1 MAKQRGLG
9 KGLASLIP
17 AADLET
23 SVPAQAESERRV
35 EKTDDKRPS
44 QSMMKIDD
52 VKPNPFQPR
61 KNMDD
66 EMLKNLADSISE
78 HGIIQ
83 PILVRPFEG
92 HFQIVAGERR
102 WRAAK
107 MLGLE
112 EVPVRVLE
120 LDDAKTME
128 LALVENLQR
137 EDLSATEIALGIQEM
152 ITKLSLTHEQAAE
165 KLGMSRAAVTNK
177 LRLLQLPQVILAM
190 IEDES
195 LSEGHARALLSL
207 PSQEK
212 MIEFANMT
220 IEKNLS
226 VRQLETLV
234 KNADEAERINAALPP
249 KPQEPSEFE
258 NEISNI
264 QNALKFTVR
273 VAGNRKNMGLLIKG
287 MRKWQVQMV
296 LEYIQNNIDELFPR
310 E

>member
-52 VKPNPFQPR
+52 MKPNPSQPR

-249 KPQEPSEFE
+249 KSQEPSEFE